1 MDQPVYDRGAMSRGT
16 TRIYFA
22 TDIHGSRRCWLKFL
36 NAAEFY
42 ECEVLLMGGD
52 FTGKMIVPLV
62 KTGKKRYKAQLSGR
76 ERDIHERDIDVVERQ
91 IADSGFYPY
100 RTDEDEM
107 AALRESRERVDAL
120 FLELMEER
128 VREWLDLAQERLPAR
143 GVRCFF
149 GAGNDDPPA
158 IDAILDE
165 YTAASDGCLVH
176 CNDRVVQL
184 ADGHQM
190 VSLGTS
196 NHTPWNTPREAS
208 EEDLRARIDELA
220 AGVDDVAVS
229 VFNLHVPPY
238 STRLDEAPELDENL
252 RPVTVGGQLH
262 MTPVGSTAVR
272 ESIELH
278 QPLLGLHG
286 HIHESKGFTKLGR
299 TICINPGS
307 EYGDGVLDGAVIEL
321 DGAGVTYTLVSG

>member
-1 MDQPVYDRGAMSRGT
+1 
-16 TRIYFA
+16 
-22 TDIHGSRRCWLKFL
+22 
-36 NAAEFY
+36 
-42 ECEVLLMGGD
+42 
-52 FTGKMIVPLV
+52 
-62 KTGKKRYKAQLSGR
+62 
-76 ERDIHERDIDVVERQ
+76 
-91 IADSGFYPY
+91 
-100 RTDEDEM
+100 
-107 AALRESRERVDAL
+107 
-120 FLELMEER
+120 MEER
-128 VREWLDLAQERLPAR
+128 VREWLDLAQERLPPR

-158 IDAILDE
+158 IDVILDE

-190 VSLGTS
+190 LSLGTS
-196 NHTPWNTPREAS
+196 NHTPWSTPREAS
-208 EEDLRARIDELA
+208 EEELRARIDELA
-220 AGVDDVAVS
+220 AGVEDLAVS

-238 STRLDEAPELDENL
+238 RSRLDEAPELDEDL